1 MKVVKESYICDVC
14 GHEFDESALHSIHV
28 PAFVERETE
37 YGVNGGPFTDRDVHE
52 VKVDVCPECLMRI
65 TPIVY
70 RAGFYR
76 PQQVGD
82 IRFVGEGELATAGR

>member
-1 MKVVKESYICDVC
+1 MKVVTKSYLCDVC
-14 GHEFDESALHSIHV
+14 GREFDESVLRSFHV

-37 YGVNGGPFTDRDVHE
+37 WGVSGGPFTDRDVHE
-52 VKVDVCPECLMRI
+52 VEVDVCPECLMRI

-82 IRFVGEGELATAGR
+82 IRLAGEGDRADVG